1 MGTSAFIC
9 IQFMR
14 MYIIISLYVYN
25 TVTANKMT
33 PFSKKVPENKPMY
46 IYMQVFVWVPIYF
59 LQFLISLI

>member
-25 TVTANKMT
+25 TVTAYKMT
-33 PFSKKVPENKPMY
+33 PFSKKVPENKPIY
-46 IYMQVFVWVPIYF
+46 IYMQAFV
-59 LQFLISLI
+59 